1 MSFHSKLVVGTS
13 SFRVKYSQPV
23 DISISVRGHVGEFT
37 VEAFGLGQPKTTEVC
52 QAYGGIGVNCTSI
65 EFNPHANGTHTECVG
80 HVAEQKRFYV
90 EDCFPGII
98 QGACLLISVEPVLV
112 GENKPENI
120 VYSVVSTGD
129 RVISGEL
136 VKDAIVKTLEAHN
149 LVEEQCPSILVVRTL
164 PNDLDK
170 YPTANNSVNW
180 PYFTSDAIQVL
191 DQFQIQHLLVDTPSL
206 DRHPDGGKV
215 ESHKYFWRVSSDS
228 LQSPRKS
235 RSLTELCC
243 IPDPVKDGIYFI
255 ILSLSSF
262 AFLDAVPSRP
272 ILFPLEVDKN

>member
-98 QGACLLISVEPVLV
+98 QGACLLISVEPLLV
-112 GENKPENI
+112 
-120 VYSVVSTGD
+120 GD

-136 VKDAIVKTLEAHN
+136 VKEAIVKTLEAKG
-149 LVEEQCPSILVVRTL
+149 LAKEQCPSILVIRTL
-164 PNDLDK
+164 PNDLKK

-215 ESHKYFWRVSSDS
+215 ESHKHFWQVSSDS
-228 LQSPRKS
+228 VQSPRKN

-243 IPDPVKDGIYFI
+243 IPDPLKDDIYFI

-272 ILFPLEVDKN
+272 ILFPLEVDRN